1 MSKNNFYKIICFPL
15 LLFAVSIAGAQ
26 RKTEVKAS
34 IDRNRILI
42 GEAIQL
48 KLEADI
54 PENESIR
61 FFSID
66 TINHFEILQ
75 KTKTDTSI
83 TNTGTLLIR
92 VIPITSFDSGHWVIP
107 SFVVAEDL
115 RTDSISVDVGFTPF
129 DPAQDYHDIKD
140 IIEISHGKGKGK
152 QGWWYAAAGFLLL
165 ILLIYLLLK
174 RKQYPAL
181 ASPYIID
188 PYEEAL
194 KQLDKLRNEKP
205 EAKQY
210 YSQLTDIFRL
220 YVFRKK
226 GIHSLQKTTNDLVI
240 QLKSIVPGKEQF
252 DQLSQILRMSDFV
265 KFAKYQPEKM
275 EDVIAFKAITES
287 IMNIEKTE
295 SNSSS

>member
-1 MSKNNFYKIICFPL
+1 MSKNNFYKIICFSL
-15 LLFAVSIAGAQ
+15 LLFAVLLAGAQ

-42 GEAIQL
+42 GEPIQL

-54 PENESIR
+54 PENESIP

-66 TINHFEILQ
+66 TIDHFEILQ
-75 KTKTDTSI
+75 KTKTDTSS
-83 TNTGTLLIR
+83 TNTGTLLIW
-92 VIPITSFDSGHWVIP
+92 VIPITSFDSGHWIIP
-107 SFVVAEDL
+107 SFVVAKNL
-115 RTDSISVDVGFTPF
+115 RTDSISVDVGFAPF

-140 IIEISHGKGKGK
+140 IIEVSPEKEK
-152 QGWWYAAAGFLLL
+152 QWWWYAVAAGFLLL

-174 RKQYPAL
+174 KKQHPAL
-181 ASPYIID
+181 APQYIID
-188 PYEEAL
+188 PYEEAM
-194 KQLDKLRNEKP
+194 KQLDKLRKEKP

-210 YSQLTDIFRL
+210 YSQLTDILRL

-226 GIHSLQKTTNDLVI
+226 GIHSLQKTTSDLVI
-240 QLKSIVPGKEQF
+240 QLRNIVPGKEQF

-275 EDVIAFKAITES
+275 EDVFALKTIIES

-295 SNSSS
+295 SNSSP